1 MKGKLHGIYIKS
13 VVSYLF
19 RFIYGKPDVPK
30 SSPEIVA
37 EVKAEISDLERDGDW
52 DAAVQLVV
60 RAGDPSARSLPA
72 NDWYR
77 IRRKLEIIKVVCDI
91 FCVLTPILYTFLS
104 ILHTV

>member
-1 MKGKLHGIYIKS
+1 MKS
-13 VVSYLF
+13 VVYLLF
-19 RFIYGKPDVPK
+19 RYIYGKPDVPK

-37 EVKAEISDLERDGDW
+37 EVQAEISELERDGDW

-60 RAGDPSARSLPA
+60 QAGDPSARSLPA

-91 FCVLTPILYTFLS
+91 FYCTDSNTVLYTFLYMFQY
-104 ILHTV
+104 